1 MKALTLIS
9 NAVAIVLV
17 ACSPRLTSNHQI
29 ESPPLGSTPRQE
41 VVDCSGRDEV
51 CVIRNGK
58 MVVEKLTGKDLEF
71 VGQDCDQGDGP
82 SPAEPDYDAAINAIR
97 AYTKHPDLEL
107 TPLETKCPT
116 RTTWYCA
123 GNDCWAVDNA
133 TNRVLTKE
141 K

>member
-1 MKALTLIS
+1 MKALIPILG
-9 NAVAIVLV
+9 AVAIFLV
-17 ACSPRLTSNHQI
+17 ACSASLISSHQTD
-29 ESPPLGSTPRQE
+29 SPLPGSTPRQE

-51 CVIRNGK
+51 CVMRNGK
-58 MVVEKLTGKDLEF
+58 MVVEKLTSKDLELA
-71 VGQDCDQGDGP
+71 GQGCDQGDGP
-82 SPAEPDYDAAINAIR
+82 SPAEPDYDAAIAAIR

-107 TPLETKCPT
+107 TPLKTKCPT

-123 GNDCWAVDNA
+123 GEDCWVVDNA